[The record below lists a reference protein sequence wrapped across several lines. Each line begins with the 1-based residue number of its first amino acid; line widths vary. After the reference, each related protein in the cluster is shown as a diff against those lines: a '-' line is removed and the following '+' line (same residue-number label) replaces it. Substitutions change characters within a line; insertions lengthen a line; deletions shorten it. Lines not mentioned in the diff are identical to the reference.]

1 MAVVVDDILTL
12 APPPADVRLPYGGD
26 AHQFGDLRI
35 PGGLPKPGA
44 KSHSRHPVVMNI
56 HGGYWRNQYDLA
68 HAGHLCAALTA
79 QGFATWNIEY
89 RRIGDP
95 GGGWP
100 GSFEDVR
107 NSHRFL
113 HQIAKPYNL
122 DLDRVVVMGHSAG
135 GQLALALA
143 GHETSVKNVVS
154 LAGVVD
160 LARALELHL
169 SHDAVADFLGGTPL
183 QVPEHY
189 HEADPMQL
197 KIPLA
202 RQVLIHGLD
211 DDVVPIEIGRRY
223 RDAKLKQ
230 NENVQLIEVE
240 KCGHFELIDPR
251 SAAWAKVVVA
261 VKLLTS

>member
-1 MAVVVDDILTL
+1 MAESAEVPIARVVDDILTL
-12 APPPADVRLPYGGD
+12 SPPPADVRLPYGGD

-44 KSHSRHPVVMNI
+44 KSHPRHPVVMNI
-56 HGGYWRNQYDLA
+56 HGGYWRNKYDLV
-68 HAGHLCAALTA
+68 HAGHICAALTA

-113 HQIAKPYNL
+113 HQIAKPYHL
-122 DLDRVVVMGHSAG
+122 DLHRVVVMGHSAG
-135 GQLALALA
+135 GQMALALA
-143 GHETSVKNVVS
+143 GHEASVKNVVS

-169 SHDAVADFLGGTPL
+169 SHDAADGG
-183 QVPEHY
+183 
-189 HEADPMQL
+189 
-197 KIPLA
+197 
-202 RQVLIHGLD
+202 
-211 DDVVPIEIGRRY
+211 
-223 RDAKLKQ
+223 
-230 NENVQLIEVE
+230 VQLLAQGPTRSHTCVLPSNEIP
-240 KCGHFELIDPR
+240 INPR
-251 SAAWAKVVVA
+251 
-261 VKLLTS
+261 TSSRAPPSIGCSLQR